1 MFSGLAIGDGAVH
14 ISRDIFRD
22 NPFSLPLYTQ
32 TPEILHSGGSFPAG

>member
-22 NPFSLPLYTQ
+22 NPFSLPLYS
-32 TPEILHSGGSFPAG
+32 ESGKRLYDGGFAMGK

>member
-22 NPFSLPLYTQ
+22 NPFSVEKKYST
-32 TPEILHSGGSFPAG
+32 TTSFVVAA